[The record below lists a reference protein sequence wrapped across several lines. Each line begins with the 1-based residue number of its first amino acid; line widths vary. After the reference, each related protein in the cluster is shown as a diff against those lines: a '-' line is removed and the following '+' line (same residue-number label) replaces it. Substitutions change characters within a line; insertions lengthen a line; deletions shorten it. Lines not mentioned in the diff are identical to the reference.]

1 MTPTANP
8 RPHRSPALAWQWI
21 DAALGATY
29 ALPAG
34 IVAAFDDPARG
45 LALSVGVLP
54 AAMVGLPPTRKGRL
68 ALILLGVLTGV
79 PMLVG
84 GLLSG
89 VPVVAVAA
97 IALLGVGAVLLARRF
112 KMGQVAMTLALP
124 MVGVGLSY
132 DDIGQAAELAAL
144 MVAGSVFAAAVS
156 MAWPQGAAAPRPA
169 AGPRPAP
176 PTLEYGVRLGA
187 AGATA
192 AAIGFLLDLEHVGW
206 ACAAALLV
214 MRPSADMQ
222 RLRSAGRI
230 LAVAAGALLAIALV
244 RLQPADLWYGVAA
257 IAAVAGAA
265 ATHRSRWYLTSAFT
279 TFLVFLLLLY
289 SAPQD
294 AAARFGERFLE
305 TLLGV
310 GLAYAYGLALPRL
323 TQRLRSSHPRM
334 SSGT

>member
-1 MTPTANP
+1 
-8 RPHRSPALAWQWI
+8 
-21 DAALGATY
+21 
-29 ALPAG
+29 
-34 IVAAFDDPARG
+34 VAAFDDPARG

-54 AAMVGLPPTRKGRL
+54 AAIVGLPPTRKGRL

-97 IALLGVGAVLLARRF
+97 IALMGVGAVLLARRF

-132 DDIGQAAELAAL
+132 DDIGQAAGLAAL
-144 MVAGSVFAAAVS
+144 MVAGSAFAAAVS
-156 MAWPQGAAAPRPA
+156 MAWPEGAAAPRPA
-169 AGPRPAP
+169 GPRTAP

-222 RLRSAGRI
+222 RLRSVGRI
-230 LAVAAGALLAIALV
+230 LAVAVGAFW
-244 RLQPADLWYGVAA
+244 RLHSYAS
-257 IAAVAGAA
+257 
-265 ATHRSRWYLTSAFT
+265 SRPT
-279 TFLVFLLLLY
+279 
-289 SAPQD
+289 
-294 AAARFGERFLE
+294 
-305 TLLGV
+305 
-310 GLAYAYGLALPRL
+310 
-323 TQRLRSSHPRM
+323 
-334 SSGT
+334 SGTGSPR